1 MICDGNAL
9 AVDIIDKPIAS
20 NLHTTLITTI
30 TKTGAAVTSSMLEAL
45 QSFSFGRASQMKT
58 LFNAGVV
65 DVLVDALDTKDP
77 NAADTACVTL
87 SAFVALS
94 GEDPAIFREKKR
106 DDKVSQLH
114 QYQEHMERGHEHI
127 RHDSPDE
134 APLAPK
140 EYVFMK
146 GKHDMCALHSALY
159 LYPVALAIPHSPHRG
174 NARYALSILAEG
186 KGEDNFKKSI
196 VSSTYAASL
205 PSLIL
210 ANEAIRTLSKD
221 AKLAIA
227 DEGFFGRMFQYLS
240 QLLKTKSLG
249 MNTKAVKATLPPLE
263 TERTWVCLVIGVVL
277 QQPPVPVVALLQEL
291 KVDNTEH
298 SDLIRIGTSLLFEI
312 CTECEL
318 DEELETLADLGAVKA
333 TTPFLLHS
341 VPDVS
346 TNCAFVISRII
357 VGQWRLLQDS
367 CAVGYE
373 HEPASHPCFAEMET
387 TKLDN
392 TLFALYERL
401 IGDRKRQERCRH
413 KHRHPRHRKR
423 WRTSNSLQN
432 AVDNHFNIDD
442 DNQLIE
448 IGVSSHSS
456 MRFKTCRGLALMKRS
471 VFEDGL
477 AIYELD
483 TSPRN
488 DQVRREGSR
497 GRNKSEERE
506 AEEGT
511 RVMRGKQRKEQE

>member
-9 AVDIIDKPIAS
+9 AVDIIDKLIAS

-30 TKTGAAVTSSMLEAL
+30 AKTGAAVTSSMLEAL

-65 DVLVDALDTKDP
+65 DVLVDALYAKDP
-77 NAADTACVTL
+77 NAADTACVTM

-106 DDKVSQLH
+106 DDKVEKTFVKHQQAFEKTWFSSQLH
-114 QYQEHMERGHEHI
+114 QYQEHVERGHDHI

-134 APLAPK
+134 ASLAPK

-159 LYPVALAIPHSPHRG
+159 LYPVALAIPHSPHGG
-174 NARYALSILAEG
+174 NAHYALAILAEG
-186 KGEDNFKKSI
+186 KEEEHFKKSI

-210 ANEAIRTLSKD
+210 TNEAIRTLSKD

-312 CTECEL
+312 CIECEL

-341 VPDVS
+341 NPDVS
-346 TNCAFVISRII
+346 TNCDFVIS
-357 VGQWRLLQDS
+357 
-367 CAVGYE
+367 
-373 HEPASHPCFAEMET
+373 
-387 TKLDN
+387 
-392 TLFALYERL
+392 L
-401 IGDRKRQERCRH
+401 I
-413 KHRHPRHRKR
+413 
-423 WRTSNSLQN
+423 
-432 AVDNHFNIDD
+432 
-442 DNQLIE
+442 
-448 IGVSSHSS
+448 
-456 MRFKTCRGLALMKRS
+456 
-471 VFEDGL
+471 EDGL

-488 DQVRREGSR
+488 DQVRREGRR

-506 AEEGT
+506 GEEGT
-511 RVMRGKQRKEQE
+511 RVKRGKERKEQE